1 MDFVYNYIT
10 RQKCLKVKKM
20 GIIYTNRKTSL
31 DSKHACCR
39 GQNVEREFEMKK
51 ENKKQIKLWILFCGI
66 AIATLI
72 GIHIEGNRTHTLQQG
87 IATEIIRFHV
97 LANSDSEEDQ
107 GLKRKVKDEVVAF
120 MQEKLKNVTKKE
132 QAEQVIKEYLGE
144 IKNVAEK
151 VTKREG
157 NGETVTTALTK
168 KDFPVKVYGDT
179 VFPAGKYE
187 TLQIEIGNA
196 KGKNWWCVMFPSLCM
211 VDESYTVVPKEA
223 KKKLKE
229 HLTEEEYESIQ
240 MEQNSV
246 KYRLKIVEIWDNLW
260 D

>member
-1 MDFVYNYIT
+1 M
-10 RQKCLKVKKM
+10 
-20 GIIYTNRKTSL
+20 
-31 DSKHACCR
+31 
-39 GQNVEREFEMKK
+39 K
-51 ENKKQIKLWILFCGI
+51 ENSKKQIKLGMLFFCIVLAMIG
-66 AIATLI
+66 
-72 GIHIEGNRTHTLQQG
+72 GIHRENKKTHTLQQG

-107 GLKRKVKDEVVAF
+107 ELKRKVKDEVVIF
-120 MQEKLKNVTKKE
+120 MQDKLKNVSKKE
-132 QAEQVIKEYLGE
+132 KAEQVIEKYLDEIKDVAEQVIK
-144 IKNVAEK
+144 K
-151 VTKREG
+151 EG
-157 NGETVTTALTK
+157 NGELVTTALTR

-187 TLQIEIGNA
+187 TLQIEIGKA
-196 KGKNWWCVMFPSLCM
+196 EGKNWWCVMFPSLCM

-223 KKKLKE
+223 KDKLKE

-246 KYRLKIVEIWDNLW
+246 KYRLKIVEIWDGLW